1 MMYLQSSFIT
11 RPMYIFSQGKE
22 YSLTYIS
29 QYKKV
34 EWQQQAESIIIQ
46 NLLVELDG
54 PGWTTNGN

>member
-1 MMYLQSSFIT
+1 
-11 RPMYIFSQGKE
+11 MYIFSQGKE